1 MQTAKQDSRRKK
13 NYFSNAI
20 NVVWVAVSLLF
31 LFSSD
36 AKSWLLQQLVTM
48 GLFKAEIKQENAN
61 SNVAPAITAFS
72 VQDSAGQIF
81 STNDLKGKVVFINF
95 WATWCPPC
103 RAEMPSLNQLYTRL
117 KDDQRFV
124 FLFVSEDDNLAKAK
138 EYLTQKSFS
147 IPLYSRSSNLPNEV
161 FDGTLP
167 TTIVLNKEGQLVMK
181 HEGLAGYN
189 TEAFI
194 EQLKALL

>member
-20 NVVWVAVSLLF
+20 NVVWVAVLLLF